1 MPLNG
6 FDELHAAADSAKP
19 RVSVAVAG
27 AADPTVLMALSE
39 AHARGWVEP
48 ILVGAADEIRATA
61 AAVGVDIA
69 SFEIVDT
76 VAPAVAAVDE
86 IRAGRARLLMK
97 GNIATPDLMHALLAN
112 NSGLRV
118 GRTVCQI
125 VLMEI
130 VDQNRRFLLAD
141 TGITIQP
148 TLAQKSEILESL
160 IAVAR
165 ALGANHPQRGRFS
178 GRAKKT
184 TPAMSDTL
192 ESAELA
198 RRNAA
203 GQFAGAV
210 VEGPLSFDLA
220 YSGRRQSEKKRI
232 AGEVVGAADA
242 LLFPNLV
249 AANLTVKAMMYTSRS
264 RFGGV
269 LCGLTAPVAFMSR
282 GDRVETRLNSLALA
296 LKLSSLMP
304 RTTGTTAITGINS
317 IALPGTDV
325 CIGEPPVG

>member
-6 FDELHAAADSAKP
+6 FDDLHAEADSAKP
-19 RVSVAVAG
+19 RVAVAG
-27 AADPTVLMALSE
+27 AADSTVLIALHQ
-39 AHARGWVEP
+39 ARARGWVEP
-48 ILVGAADEIRATA
+48 ILVGAGDEIRATA
-61 AAVGVDIA
+61 AAVGIDIA

-76 VAPAVAAVDE
+76 VAPAIAAVDE

-97 GNIATPDLMHALLAN
+97 GNIATPELMHALLAN
-112 NSGLRV
+112 NSGLRT
-118 GRTVCQI
+118 GRTVCQV

-148 TLAQKSEILESL
+148 TLAQKAEILESL
-160 IAVAR
+160 IAAAR
-165 ALGANHPQRGRFS
+165 ALGATRPRVALLG
-178 GRAKKT
+178 ATEKA
-184 TPAMSDTL
+184 TPAMPDTL

-203 GQFAGAV
+203 GQFEGAI

-220 YSGRRQSEKKRI
+220 YSADASEKKRI
-232 AGEVVGAADA
+232 TGDVVGAADA

-249 AANLTVKAMMYTSRS
+249 AANLTVKSMMYTARS

-269 LCGLTAPVAFMSR
+269 LCGLAAPVAFMSR
-282 GDRVETRLNSLALA
+282 GDSVETRLNSLALA
-296 LKLSSLMP
+296 VKLAPLEP
-304 RTTGTTAITGINS
+304 RTTATTAITGISS
-317 IALPGTDV
+317 IAGLEQLRDSRPGS
-325 CIGEPPVG
+325 

>member
-27 AADPTVLMALSE
+27 AADSTVLISLRQ

-69 SFEIVDT
+69 SFEIVDA
-76 VAPAVAAVDE
+76 VAPAIAAVDE
-86 IRAGRARLLMK
+86 IRAGRARSLMK
-97 GNIATPDLMHALLAN
+97 GNIATPELMHALLAN
-112 NSGLRV
+112 NSGLRA
-118 GRTVCQI
+118 GRTVCQV

-165 ALGANHPQRGRFS
+165 ALGATHPRVALLG
-178 GRAKKT
+178 ATEKT
-184 TPAMSDTL
+184 TPAMPDTL
-192 ESAELA
+192 ESDELA

-203 GQFAGAV
+203 GHFAGAI

-220 YSGRRQSEKKRI
+220 YSADAAEKKRI

-242 LLFPNLV
+242 LLFPSLV
-249 AANLTVKAMMYTSRS
+249 AANLTVKAMMYTARS

-269 LCGLTAPVAFMSR
+269 LCGLAAPVAFMSR
-282 GDRVETRLNSLALA
+282 GDSVETRLNSLALGV
-296 LKLSSLMP
+296 KLATLVP
-304 RTTGTTAITGINS
+304 RITGTTAITGINS
-317 IALPGTDV
+317 IAGL
-325 CIGEPPVG
+325 